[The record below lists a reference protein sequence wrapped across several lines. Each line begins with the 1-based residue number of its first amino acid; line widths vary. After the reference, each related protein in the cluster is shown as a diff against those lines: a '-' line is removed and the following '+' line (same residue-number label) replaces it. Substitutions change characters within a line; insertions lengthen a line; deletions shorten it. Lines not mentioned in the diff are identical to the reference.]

1 MRSRYNELM
10 LYYSKEYLVK
20 LILKYEKLYK
30 LDVNKNKKDASV
42 L

>member
-1 MRSRYNELM
+1 MRSRFNELM

-30 LDVNKNKKDASV
+30 IDVNKNKKDIEV

>member
-1 MRSRYNELM
+1 MRSRYNDLM

-20 LILKYEKLYK
+20 LILKYEKLYNIG
-30 LDVNKNKKDASV
+30 VNKNKNDIEI

>member
-10 LYYSKEYLVK
+10 MYYSKEYLVK
-20 LILKYEKLYK
+20 LILKYEKMFDI
-30 LDVNKNKKDASV
+30 DVKDIESYEEV

>member
-20 LILKYEKLYK
+20 LILKYEKILHV
-30 LDVNKNKKDASV
+30 DVKQNKKDIDV

>member
-20 LILKYEKLYK
+20 LILKYEKMYNIS
-30 LDVNKNKKDASV
+30 VNQNKKDESV

>member
-10 LYYSKEYLVK
+10 MYYSKEYLVK
-20 LILKYEKLYK
+20 LILKYEKMFDI
-30 LDVNKNKKDASV
+30 DVKDIEDYEDI

>member
-10 LYYSKEYLVK
+10 MYYSKEYLVK
-20 LILKYEKLYK
+20 LILKYEKMFDI
-30 LDVNKNKKDASV
+30 DVKDIEDYEDV